1 VPRPDRRTA
10 TNASPHRPALEALGL
25 REPGLGRLERYLD
38 TLAAWGSRTNLTA
51 ARSPH
56 ERVRLLVAEVLPAIA
71 LPAPGRL
78 IDIGSGNG
86 SPGLVMALLREDLE
100 VTLLEPRLR
109 RWAFL
114 REAVRDAVP
123 ARAVTVVRAR
133 HDGYEGP
140 LARTLSLR
148 ALRLP
153 LGELDRL
160 LAPGGQVLVLGKAP
174 PAEPPFEA
182 VVLAEERR
190 DVHLFRRQ
198 ATVPRG
204 T

>member
-1 VPRPDRRTA
+1 V
-10 TNASPHRPALEALGL
+10 
-25 REPGLGRLERYLD
+25 
-38 TLAAWGSRTNLTA
+38 
-51 ARSPH
+51 
-56 ERVRLLVAEVLPAIA
+56 RVLVAEVLPALA

-78 IDIGSGNG
+78 LDIGSGNG
-86 SPGLVMALLREDLE
+86 SPGLVFALLREDLE

-114 REAVRDAVP
+114 REAVRAAAP
-123 ARAVTVVRAR
+123 ARPVSVVRGR

-140 LARTLSLR
+140 LARTVSLR

-160 LAPGGQVLVLGKAP
+160 LAPGGEVLVLGAP
-174 PAEPPFEA
+174 PEAQPPFEA
-182 VVLAEERR
+182 VPLALPGRA
-190 DVHLFRRQ
+190 DLHLFRRSGV
-198 ATVPRG
+198 VPRG